1 MKILVVY
8 CHPVETS
15 FNAEIHRTAVAA
27 LRAAGHAVEDVDLYA
42 ENFDPVLRRED
53 RLEYHDQSKNRLKVQ
68 RYVDLLQ
75 WAEGLVFV
83 FPTWC
88 YGLPAML
95 KGWFDRVL
103 LPGVSFELT
112 EDGRAVPA
120 LRNIKRVAGLST
132 YGRPWWVATFV
143 MSNLPKRHIV
153 RYFKLL
159 SGGRAKTSWLAHYD
173 MNRSTPATRAAFLA
187 KVDAQMK
194 NFA

>member
-153 RYFKLL
+153 RYFELL

>member
-27 LRAAGHAVEDVDLYA
+27 RRAAGHAVEDVDLYA

-83 FPTWC
+83 FPT
-88 YGLPAML
+88 Y
-95 KGWFDRVL
+95 
-103 LPGVSFELT
+103 
-112 EDGRAVPA
+112 
-120 LRNIKRVAGLST
+120 
-132 YGRPWWVATFV
+132 
-143 MSNLPKRHIV
+143 
-153 RYFKLL
+153 
-159 SGGRAKTSWLAHYD
+159 
-173 MNRSTPATRAAFLA
+173 
-187 KVDAQMK
+187 
-194 NFA
+194 

>member
-1 MKILVVY
+1 
-8 CHPVETS
+8 
-15 FNAEIHRTAVAA
+15 
-27 LRAAGHAVEDVDLYA
+27 
-42 ENFDPVLRRED
+42 
-53 RLEYHDQSKNRLKVQ
+53 
-68 RYVDLLQ
+68 
-75 WAEGLVFV
+75 
-83 FPTWC
+83 
-88 YGLPAML
+88 
-95 KGWFDRVL
+95 
-103 LPGVSFELT
+103 
-112 EDGRAVPA
+112 

-153 RYFKLL
+153 RYFELL